1 MKKFAILLLILGIS
15 PVLNADTMLIS
26 GLPSLVD
33 TSAGQATLTF
43 DVTSNG
49 QLDNDHLYVWTYAS
63 AALDIAGATNNVVD
77 SEIYDNSPKQWLQDD
92 YGIDIS
98 NIASP
103 IIWADIQIPSSV
115 PQTIVGNIISDLGL
129 TIPAGF
135 AGIIDVKVLSENSG
149 SVEDTFTIEAV
160 PEPTTIALLALGT
173 LVIRQ
178 RKGQIVSA

>member
-1 MKKFAILLLILGIS
+1 MKKFAILLLIFGIS
-15 PVLNADTMLIS
+15 PALNAGTMLIS

-49 QLDNDHLYVWTYAS
+49 QFDNDHLYVWTYAQTT
-63 AALDIAGATNNVVD
+63 LDIAGATNNVVD
-77 SEIYDNSPKQWLQDD
+77 GAIYDNSPKQWLQDD

-103 IIWADIQIPSSV
+103 IVWADIAIPHI
-115 PQTIVGNIISDLGL
+115 PQVIIGDIISDLGL

-135 AGIIDVKVLSENSG
+135 AGTIDVKVLSENSG
-149 SVEDTFTIEAV
+149 SVEHTFTIEAV
-160 PEPTTIALLALGT
+160 PEPATIAILALGGFF
-173 LVIRQ
+173 LRR
-178 RKGQIVSA
+178 RK